1 MRRFEAPQEYKF
13 PFDIV
18 PKLMSMSGAPWSQSV
33 GGPLTKVLQ
42 HSALHL
48 LVSADVLFRAN
59 GALAAVTHLSLRQG
73 WRNETTTVL
82 TGSERTRRSWTDLWC
97 SA

>member
-18 PKLMSMSGAPWSQSV
+18 PKLMGMRGAPWSQNV

-48 LVSADVLFRAN
+48 LVVSADVQMN
-59 GALAAVTHLSLRQG
+59 GALAAATHLSLRQG

-82 TGSERTRRSWTDLWC
+82 TGSVWTRRSWTDL
-97 SA
+97 

>member
-1 MRRFEAPQEYKF
+1 MRRFEAPEEYEI

-18 PKLMSMSGAPWSQSV
+18 PKLMGMSGAPWSQCV

-48 LVSADVLFRAN
+48 LAVSAVVLLRAN
-59 GALAAVTHLSLRQG
+59 GALAAATHLSLRQG

-82 TGSERTRRSWTDLWC
+82 TGSERTRRSWTDL
-97 SA
+97 